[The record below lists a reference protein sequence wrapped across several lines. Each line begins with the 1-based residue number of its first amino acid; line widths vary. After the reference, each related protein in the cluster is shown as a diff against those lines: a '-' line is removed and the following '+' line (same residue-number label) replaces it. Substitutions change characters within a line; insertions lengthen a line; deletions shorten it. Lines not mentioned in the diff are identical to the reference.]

1 MGNTEIKD
9 RYIMG
14 LDPYTEEDG
23 GGSYAIYDTIKN
35 KVVESGSLDVL
46 PDKPIKVKGGYQYN
60 IKIIKEV

>member
-1 MGNTEIKD
+1 
-9 RYIMG
+9 MG